1 MNNKE
6 YLKIINVD
14 FMHGVE
20 EPWCNNKGV
29 AILPYVVKNNEYY
42 YLLTK
47 EYNPLF
53 KNKQISQYSTITGG
67 LENNSHYQTVINEM
81 LEETG
86 IDVTSKKVK
95 IHYLGKHYANKSS
108 TKLWFF
114 YGIDLT
120 NLNLDL
126 NATYKGKT
134 DGSVGEKEISA
145 RFVNEKQLNKS
156 NDTLSLVTY
165 SKLTLKNLISF
176 DNNINQKLDMILQIL
191 NAQKKLV
198 INQIKV
204 HEKIRRQN
212 YAINWKRTRASI
224 NLSKLIK
231 RK

>member
-1 MNNKE
+1 MNKE
-6 YLKIINVD
+6 YLKLIKVE

-20 EPWCNNKGV
+20 EPWCNNQGV
-29 AILPYVVKNNEYY
+29 AILPYVLKDNKYH

-53 KNKQISQYSTITGG
+53 KNKQISEYSTITGG
-67 LENNSHYQTVINEM
+67 IEKNNNYETVINEM

-86 IDVTSKKVK
+86 IDVTNKKIK
-95 IHYLGKHYANKSS
+95 INYLGKHYANKSS

-120 NLNLDL
+120 NLNFDL
-126 NATYKGKT
+126 NVIYQGTG
-134 DGSVGEKEISA
+134 DNSIGEKEISA

-156 NDTLSLVTY
+156 NDALSLATH

-191 NAQKKLV
+191 NEQK
-198 INQIKV
+198 N
-204 HEKIRRQN
+204 
-212 YAINWKRTRASI
+212 SI
-224 NLSKLIK
+224 NKSGQSPWKD
-231 RK
+231 